1 MAKTRAQK
9 EEQLSGLVDK
19 LGRMKAVVL
28 TSISGYTMPDADALR
43 AKGREQGVELTVAK
57 KTLLQKAFAEKG
69 ITLEKGSL
77 SGSILATFGMEDEV
91 APAKLISDLSKG
103 KDKEGIKIVGGIL
116 EGKFVGADAVKA
128 LAKLE
133 SKQAQRG
140 RVVGTMYAPVSAFV
154 RVLEA
159 VRAKR
164 AETPAA

>member
-19 LGRMKAVVL
+19 LGRMKSMVL
-28 TSISGYTMPDADALR
+28 TSISGFTMPDADALR
-43 AKGREQGVELTVAK
+43 AKGREAGVELTVAK
-57 KTLLQKAFAEKG
+57 KTLLQRAFEKAG
-69 ITLEKGSL
+69 IAFEKGSL

-103 KDKEGIKIVGGIL
+103 KDKEGIQIVGGIL

-128 LAKLE
+128 LAKLV
-133 SKQAQRG
+133 SKEAQRG
-140 RVVGTMYAPVSAFV
+140 AVVGTMYAPVSAFV

-159 VRAKR
+159 IRAKQ
-164 AETPAA
+164 AV